1 MTDRIQITTRSVGET
16 QALARGLG
24 ARMAAGMVVALT
36 GDLGSGKTAFVQGL
50 AEGLEVP
57 ADYYIT
63 SPTFTLVNVYPGRV
77 PLYHADLY
85 RLAGAL
91 DDLAALGLDDMVGG
105 DGVLAIEW
113 SERLPEGYLTDY
125 IAVQLEF
132 QNDDARR
139 ITLSAIGRESG
150 NLINTLAE
158 SQSSRQKTSDV
169 RSRE

>member
-16 QALARGLG
+16 QALARALG

-57 ADYYIT
+57 KDYIIT

-85 RLAGAL
+85 RLAGAAV
-91 DDLAALGLDDMVGG
+91 DLTALGLDEMVGG

-125 IAVQLEF
+125 LAVQLEF
-132 QNDDARR
+132 QHDDARR
-139 ITLSAIGRESG
+139 ITLAGTGRESAD
-150 NLINTLAE
+150 LINTLAE
-158 SQSSRQKTSDV
+158 SQSPRQKASDI
-169 RSRE
+169 RSPK